1 MDNQGFFFYNRPMKT
16 GPGPKRNL
24 NVLALLFLCP
34 AGAVL
39 NVLTGDYL
47 FRGALGIPLFMDTLF
62 TVAMT
67 FYGGLL
73 CGALT
78 GLLTNP
84 LANLITFYGWPELLY
99 SFCNAAVALV
109 VVFFIRLFPAE
120 LRFGAGRAVKTGE
133 FGTGP
138 VNSRFRTAI
147 NTFVVLLL
155 LSFVMC
161 IAISIFGGLVTALI
175 KTFSPRFQGSPSP
188 ERLFKLALLR
198 KNLPLA
204 IVEVASRIPLNI
216 IDRLLSVFGGYGVAA
231 LLWRIRPPRQASSW

>member
-1 MDNQGFFFYNRPMKT
+1 MKT
-16 GPGPKRNL
+16 DPGPKRNL
-24 NVLALLFLCP
+24 NIPALLFLCP

-39 NVLTGDYL
+39 NMLTGDYL
-47 FRGALGIPLFMDTLF
+47 FRGVLGIPLFMDTLF

-84 LANLITFYGWPELLY
+84 IVNLIRFYGWPELLY

-109 VVFFIRLFPAE
+109 TVFFIRLFPAE
-120 LRFGAGRAVKTGE
+120 LRLGAGRTVKTAE
-133 FGTGP
+133 FGISP
-138 VNSRFRTAI
+138 LNSRFRTMM
-147 NTFVVLLL
+147 NTFVALLL

-161 IAISIFGGLVTALI
+161 IVISVVGGLITALI
-175 KTFSPRFQGSPSP
+175 KTFSPQFQGSASP

-204 IVEVASRIPLNI
+204 IVEVASRIPINI
-216 IDRLLSVFGGYGVAA
+216 IDRLLSVFGGYGLAA
-231 LLWRIRPPRQASSW
+231 LLWRIKPLNPS

>member
-1 MDNQGFFFYNRPMKT
+1 MKKDS
-16 GPGPKRNL
+16 GPTRNL
-24 NVLALLFLCP
+24 KYVLMPFLCLG
-34 AGAVL
+34 GAVL

-62 TVAMT
+62 TAAMT

-73 CGALT
+73 CGAVT

-84 LANLITFYGWPELLY
+84 ISNILAFYGWPELLY

-109 VVFFIRLFPAE
+109 IVFFIRLFPAE
-120 LRFGAGRAVKTGE
+120 LRFGTGRAAKAAKFE
-133 FGTGP
+133 TGP
-138 VNSRFRTAI
+138 VNSRFRTVI
-147 NTFVVLLL
+147 NTLVALLL

-161 IAISIFGGLVTALI
+161 IVISILGGVITALI

-216 IDRLLSVFGGYGVAA
+216 VDRLLSVFGGYGVAA
-231 LLWRIRPPRQASSW
+231 LLWRIKPLNPS

>member
-1 MDNQGFFFYNRPMKT
+1 MKT
-16 GPGPKRNL
+16 GSGPKRNL

-34 AGAVL
+34 AGAIL
-39 NVLTGDYL
+39 NVLMGDYL
-47 FRGALGIPLFMDTLF
+47 FRGALGVPLFMDTLF

-84 LANLITFYGWPELLY
+84 IVNLIVFYGWPELLY

-109 VVFFIRLFPAE
+109 TVLFIRFFPTE
-120 LRFGAGRAVKTGE
+120 LRFGTGGTIVKTGE

-138 VNSRFRTAI
+138 VNSRFRTVM

-161 IAISIFGGLVTALI
+161 IAISVLGGIITALI

-231 LLWRIRPPRQASSW
+231 LLWQIKPAKNNSPRPEGQV